1 MTIILAMIILTI
13 QILTIREQLKI
24 EKMCLKNLERKLEE
38 KQEEKIKTA
47 QLDLPEWA
55 EKIIDEYMAN
65 AD

>member
-1 MTIILAMIILTI
+1 MTVILAMIILTI
-13 QILTIREQLKI
+13 QILNIREQLKI

>member
-1 MTIILAMIILTI
+1 MTVILAMIILTI

-24 EKMCLKNLERKLEE
+24 EKMYLKNLERKLEE

>member
-1 MTIILAMIILTI
+1 MTVILAMIILTI
-13 QILTIREQLKI
+13 LILTIREQLKI
-24 EKMCLKNLERKLEE
+24 EKMYLKNLERKLEE